1 MDRDEIRQE
10 VRRIVDIVYS
20 THLRDKDIRG
30 PGYFSEDFGVTPQDV
45 QEILR
50 RVEDK
55 FCVIGL
61 TGKNVNAVVEEVYD
75 ALQRGV
81 KERVLRILCE
91 QLMWDP
97 DEIREKLK
105 KRDLDIVEDLGAD
118 DEDLLQLAWEYE
130 MEFEIK
136 ISDEEARRATQFSQI
151 VKLIQQKLSG

>member
-1 MDRDEIRQE
+1 
-10 VRRIVDIVYS
+10 
-20 THLRDKDIRG
+20 
-30 PGYFSEDFGVTPQDV
+30 
-45 QEILR
+45 
-50 RVEDK
+50 
-55 FCVIGL
+55 
-61 TGKNVNAVVEEVYD
+61 
-75 ALQRGV
+75 
-81 KERVLRILCE
+81 
-91 QLMWDP
+91 MWDP